1 MSLPLDRTW
10 SFACCCQQV
19 TVRHPG
25 RGGFDKLLISQA
37 ISRIKESAPTRKHTL
52 AEEPFPPTPIR
63 KEQET
68 MTSTP
73 CRRDLLLM
81 AAAGVAAAP
90 ALALTSTP
98 TLAYQGNME
107 RALSALEAAMQSL
120 QAATPNKGGHRERAM
135 RIIEHAMGGVQA
147 GIDFAYQHGGGGY

>member
-1 MSLPLDRTW
+1 
-10 SFACCCQQV
+10 
-19 TVRHPG
+19 
-25 RGGFDKLLISQA
+25 
-37 ISRIKESAPTRKHTL
+37 
-52 AEEPFPPTPIR
+52 
-63 KEQET
+63 

-73 CRRDLLLM
+73 CRRDLLLI

-120 QAATPNKGGHRERAM
+120 QASTPNKGGHRERAM
-135 RIIEHAMGGVQA
+135 RLIEHAMGEVQA
-147 GIDFAYQHGGGGY
+147 RSVVQRRRPLHGRGHRLFRARQRH

>member
-1 MSLPLDRTW
+1 
-10 SFACCCQQV
+10 
-19 TVRHPG
+19 
-25 RGGFDKLLISQA
+25 
-37 ISRIKESAPTRKHTL
+37 
-52 AEEPFPPTPIR
+52 
-63 KEQET
+63 

-73 CRRDLLLM
+73 CRRDLLLI

-107 RALSALEAAMQSL
+107 RALSALGAAMESL

-135 RIIEHAMGGVQA
+135 RLIERAMGDVQRRRRLLTPRPTQGA
-147 GIDFAYQHGGGGY
+147 VALDRRG

>member
-1 MSLPLDRTW
+1 
-10 SFACCCQQV
+10 V
-19 TVRHPG
+19 
-25 RGGFDKLLISQA
+25 
-37 ISRIKESAPTRKHTL
+37 
-52 AEEPFPPTPIR
+52 
-63 KEQET
+63 
-68 MTSTP
+68 TSTP
-73 CRRDLLLM
+73 SRRDLVRI
-81 AAAGVAAAP
+81 AAAGAAGS

-135 RIIEHAMGGVQA
+135 RLIERAMGEVQA

>member
-1 MSLPLDRTW
+1 
-10 SFACCCQQV
+10 
-19 TVRHPG
+19 
-25 RGGFDKLLISQA
+25 
-37 ISRIKESAPTRKHTL
+37 
-52 AEEPFPPTPIR
+52 
-63 KEQET
+63 

-73 CRRDLLLM
+73 CRRDLLLI

-107 RALSALEAAMQSL
+107 RALSALGAAMQSL
-120 QAATPNKGGHRERAM
+120 QAAANKGGHRERAM
-135 RIIEHAMGGVQA
+135 RLIEHAMGEVQA